1 MCGRFHRANPFDFD
15 IGTDAMTAFNAW
27 LSSKYQT
34 IAQLNAALKDACRL
48 RQSVVETFELR
59 VEFLLILLVREIQG
73 FRV

>member
-1 MCGRFHRANPFDFD
+1 MWVLTTGVR
-15 IGTDAMTAFNAW
+15 
-27 LSSKYQT
+27 L
-34 IAQLNAALKDACRL
+34 AQLNAALKAACRL